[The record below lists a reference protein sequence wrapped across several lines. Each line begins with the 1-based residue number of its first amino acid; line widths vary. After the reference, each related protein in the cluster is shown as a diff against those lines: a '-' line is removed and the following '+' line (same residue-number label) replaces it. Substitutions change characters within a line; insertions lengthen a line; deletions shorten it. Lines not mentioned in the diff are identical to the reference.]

1 MEEVSHKQIYDR
13 LVAVEK
19 KVDHIDQNTAGMV
32 VAFQAAAGAFTVL
45 NWLAQIAKPILW
57 IVGVSAVI
65 WGTVE
70 HFFKK

>member
-32 VAFQAAAGAFTVL
+32 VAFQ
-45 NWLAQIAKPILW
+45 
-57 IVGVSAVI
+57 
-65 WGTVE
+65 
-70 HFFKK
+70 

>member
-45 NWLAQIAKPILW
+45 NWLAQLA
-57 IVGVSAVI
+57 
-65 WGTVE
+65 
-70 HFFKK
+70 